1 MCGVEGKRTSSM
13 PESAARTYTLSTVS
27 LRRYPFARALEVA
40 EGLGFDSVDLVGLR
54 GLCEHVPVNGSRD
67 EMRGAARVFVS
78 SGLRAA
84 SVNADPGSFDGFDD
98 RDEVLRRADLLLGFA
113 ADTAAPLLVLPA
125 GEKSPQR
132 VSDPQIS
139 RMADALNQFA
149 IRAQQRGVRLAVEA
163 PYFGRPVDTVARA
176 IGLMNEL
183 DPDIELA
190 FDVSHIE
197 AADESAID
205 SWRRLS
211 ARAGIVHLRDAV
223 SGDIRRVIGRGRV
236 DFSGVFAVLHAT
248 GYTGDIV
255 LELETRD
262 SPFESKEDEITA
274 AVEYLDERRQPTL
287 RAPSPVV
294 IAT

>member
-1 MCGVEGKRTSSM
+1 M
-13 PESAARTYTLSTVS
+13 
-27 LRRYPFARALEVA
+27 
-40 EGLGFDSVDLVGLR
+40 
-54 GLCEHVPVNGSRD
+54 
-67 EMRGAARVFVS
+67 
-78 SGLRAA
+78 
-84 SVNADPGSFDGFDD
+84 
-98 RDEVLRRADLLLGFA
+98 
-113 ADTAAPLLVLPA
+113 
-125 GEKSPQR
+125 
-132 VSDPQIS
+132 
-139 RMADALNQFA
+139 
-149 IRAQQRGVRLAVEA
+149 RLAVEA

-197 AADESAID
+197 AADESVID
-205 SWRRLS
+205 AWSALS
-211 ARAGIVHLRDAV
+211 PRAGIVHLRDAV

-236 DFSGVFAVLHAT
+236 DFRGVFTALADT

-262 SPFESKEDEITA
+262 SPFASKEEEITA